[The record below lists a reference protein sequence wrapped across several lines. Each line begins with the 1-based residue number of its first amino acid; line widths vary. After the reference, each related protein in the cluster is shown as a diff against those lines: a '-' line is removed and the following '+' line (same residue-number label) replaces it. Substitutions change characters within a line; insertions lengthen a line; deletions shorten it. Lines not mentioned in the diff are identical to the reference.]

1 MEDEKYLDHE
11 VRISKLEDNDK
22 AQDKQIETHGK
33 QIDEQKELSRSQ
45 MLNIEIIKKDLSSID
60 RTTKKTDDKLDR
72 LYTDRISDHYIK
84 PNERTK
90 KYIDDAVK
98 VVFGIIIAA
107 FVYFLF
113 PGLR

>member
-1 MEDEKYLDHE
+1 MENEKLTDHE
-11 VRISKLEDNDK
+11 IRICKLEENDK
-22 AQDKQIETHGK
+22 AQDKRIEIHGH
-33 QIDEQKELSRSQ
+33 QIDEQKELSREQ
-45 MLNIEIIKKDLSSID
+45 GFNIEIIKKDVSNID

-72 LYTDRISDHYIK
+72 LYNERISDHYIK

-90 KYIDDAVK
+90 KYIDDALK
-98 VVFGIIIAA
+98 VILGIILAA